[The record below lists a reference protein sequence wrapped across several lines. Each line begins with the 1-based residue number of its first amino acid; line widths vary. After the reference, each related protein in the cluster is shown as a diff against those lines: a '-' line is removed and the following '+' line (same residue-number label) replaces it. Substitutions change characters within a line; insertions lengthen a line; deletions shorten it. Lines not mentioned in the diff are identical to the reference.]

1 MIYDIERSGECIR
14 QLRTR
19 RGYTQEQLA
28 KELHIDQSFLSRIE
42 SGRKGCSVDLFVQF
56 SEFFH
61 VSLDVLILGK
71 ELAYDVDGQ
80 ERAQLKADIAVLIDQ
95 LAHLQQRL

>member
-14 QLRTR
+14 QLRIR
-19 RGYTQEQLA
+19 NGYTQEQLA

-71 ELAYDVDGQ
+71 ETAADLDGQ
-80 ERAQLKADIAVLIDQ
+80 ERAQLKATITALIDQ
-95 LAHLQQRL
+95 LAHLQRQL